1 MEMSVDALEISVD
14 ALEASI
20 LDLRLS
26 DLRLIK
32 KSLTAVVYCAL
43 APTLSDDQPS
53 SQNQDEGHLQNQE
66 QLQYVSQSSQFCSQ
80 LS

>member
-1 MEMSVDALEISVD
+1 MMEMSVD

-32 KSLTAVVYCAL
+32 KSLTAVDL
-43 APTLSDDQPS
+43 AFAPALSDDQPS
-53 SQNQDEGHLQNQE
+53 
-66 QLQYVSQSSQFCSQ
+66 
-80 LS
+80 